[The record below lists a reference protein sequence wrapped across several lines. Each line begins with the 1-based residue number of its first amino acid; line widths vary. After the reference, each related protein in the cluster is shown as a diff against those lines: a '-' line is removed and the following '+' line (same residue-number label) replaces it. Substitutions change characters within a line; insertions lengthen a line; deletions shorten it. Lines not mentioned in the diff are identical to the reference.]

1 MEFNVFHF
9 YTVQNII
16 GCVQEINFFLWPRND
31 IDKII
36 CLLFSRWKG
45 DGNSEYRLIQVNT
58 VMLCIQTIFY
68 CCYSH
73 LLLAH
78 IFGWNVC
85 KHLKVWSCTR
95 TTLHSSLFY
104 GLELFWHAPTGVNLH
119 SNKFSS
125 HEWMVSFLLVDVCFM
140 VVKWPSR
147 GRGRGYTVALS
158 VISETACHL
167 VG

>member
-9 YTVQNII
+9 NTVQDII

-45 DGNSEYRLIQVNT
+45 DENSEYRLIQVNT

-78 IFGWNVC
+78 I
-85 KHLKVWSCTR
+85 
-95 TTLHSSLFY
+95 SLV
-104 GLELFWHAPTGVNLH
+104 E
-119 SNKFSS
+119 S
-125 HEWMVSFLLVDVCFM
+125 LLM
-140 VVKWPSR
+140 VVI
-147 GRGRGYTVALS
+147 GMS
-158 VISETACHL
+158 VNI
-167 VG
+167 